1 MNLFCC
7 LESVFL
13 TGTPVFL
20 TSTTAPVTYED
31 VLSDTST
38 TPLIE
43 LLAVA
48 LAGLVLLGISLLFYR
63 ILNPKPKDNTLRRL
77 KRK

>member
-7 LESVFL
+7 LK
-13 TGTPVFL
+13 TVFL

-31 VLSDTST
+31 VLSATAP
-38 TPLIE
+38 TPLVE
-43 LLAVA
+43 LLALIV
-48 LAGLVLLGISLLFYR
+48 AGLVLLGISLLFYR
-63 ILNPKPKDNTLRRL
+63 ILNPKPKDNTLRRI

>member
-7 LESVFL
+7 LEPVFL
-13 TGTPVFL
+13 TGIPVFL

-31 VLSDTST
+31 VLSATSS
-38 TPLIE
+38 TPLVE
-43 LLAVA
+43 LLALVV
-48 LAGLVLLGISLLFYR
+48 AGLVLLGISLLFYR

-77 KRK
+77 KWK

>member
-1 MNLFCC
+1 MQMSLFCC
-7 LESVFL
+7 LKS
-13 TGTPVFL
+13 VFL

-31 VLSDTST
+31 VLSATTT
-38 TPLIE
+38 TPLVE
-43 LLAVA
+43 LLALAV
-48 LAGLVLLGISLLFYR
+48 AGLVLLGISLLFYR